1 MINKNHQFI
10 AAVFSATA
18 VIFIFGLSLI
28 FAHGGEDH
36 GETSV
41 ATPGGGGLSAPLL
54 VEKESQFLLGI
65 LTEPA
70 AMRRLKRS
78 VRVLGRVIPRT
89 QGKAEIISLQSGQVI
104 EDPRYPMPQIGDF
117 VRKGQVMAVLEQALG
132 TAEILDL
139 QAAKVKA
146 DAELAQSRKEYNRL
160 KSIEKVVAQKD
171 LIEAEIRLQTARK
184 VQQLYDE
191 TIANTMSL
199 SSGGRY
205 SIRSPISGIVTDADV
220 TLGEQV
226 EANKKIF
233 NVIDLQTLWVEA
245 QVYETDLARVEQSQ
259 EAQIATQVYPGQYFT
274 GHLHSLGSVVDEDTR
289 TVRAIFEVKNTNRKL
304 RVGMF
309 ADVSVEI
316 GGPEEVLAVSRSAVT
331 TVGGKNVLFLHL
343 QPEYFLGREVL
354 LGDQDGDFVEIKSG
368 LKPGERVVTTG
379 NYQLKS
385 IAQAGG

>member
-1 MINKNHQFI
+1 MKNKNQKFI
-10 AAVFSATA
+10 PGILSAAA

-36 GETSV
+36 GD
-41 ATPGGGGLSAPLL
+41 TPAASPGSGGLNAPLL

-70 AMRRLKRS
+70 ATRRLKRS

-89 QGKAEIISLQSGQVI
+89 QGKAEIISLQSGLVVA
-104 EDPRYPMPQIGDF
+104 DPQYPMPQLGDF
-117 VRKGQVMAVLEQALG
+117 VRKGQVVAVLEQSLG

-146 DAELAQSRKEYNRL
+146 DAELEQTRREYNRL

-171 LIEAEIRLQTARK
+171 LIEAEIRLRTAEK
-184 VQQLYDE
+184 VQRLYEE
-191 TIANTMSL
+191 TISNAMSM

-205 SIRSPISGIVTDADV
+205 TIKSPISGVVTEADV
-220 TLGEQV
+220 TIGERV
-226 EANKKIF
+226 EANKMIF
-233 NVIDLQTLWVEA
+233 KVIDLQTLWVEA
-245 QVYETDLARVEQSQ
+245 QVYESDLARVEQAR
-259 EAQIATQVYPGQYFT
+259 EAQITTQVYPGEYLT
-274 GHLHSLGSVVDEDTR
+274 GHLHSLGSVVDENTR
-289 TVRAIFEVKNTNRKL
+289 TVRAIFEVKNTDRKL

-309 ADVSVEI
+309 ADVSVEV
-316 GGPEEVLAVSRSAVT
+316 GGAEEVLAVSRSAVT
-331 TVGGKNVLFLHL
+331 TVGGKNVLFLHI

-354 LGDQDGDFVEIKSG
+354 LGEQDGGYVEIQSG
-368 LKPGERVVTTG
+368 LKAGERVVTTG